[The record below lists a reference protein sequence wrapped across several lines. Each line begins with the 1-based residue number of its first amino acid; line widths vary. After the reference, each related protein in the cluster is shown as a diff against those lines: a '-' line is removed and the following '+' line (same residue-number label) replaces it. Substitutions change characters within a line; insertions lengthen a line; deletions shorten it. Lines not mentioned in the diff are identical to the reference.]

1 MTDSGFVPILYRII
15 KTLMMLFFRQLY
27 NRRSHNIKVRK
38 EKRRTNLFE
47 RGDAPDEPIALDL
60 SSDESDYEYQV
71 FDTPASPISGESSLK
86 R

>member
-15 KTLMMLFFRQLY
+15 KTLMMLFFRHLY